1 MEAKELAVP
10 TTIEEALNIFSLFG
24 LANNPQQLHIP
35 APSIEL
41 LAINCEHAVSLG
53 VPQEVVDAARA
64 LVLPDLVEYLKQFG
78 PHTPTERP
86 EERKPV
92 VPTRG
97 EVIAAGYDEAAAD
110 RIIADQ
116 QELLDAWNAAHPAP
130 DPVKVHIKSAVLRVH
145 FVCPRCVA
153 DHSLETTG
161 LLSTVVTCQC
171 GCVMELVN
179 AEGQ

>member
-1 MEAKELAVP
+1 MEAKEFAVP
-10 TTIEEALNIFSLFG
+10 TTIEEALNFFSLFG
-24 LANNPQQLHIP
+24 LANDPQQVHIP
-35 APSIEL
+35 ALSIKL
-41 LAINCEHAVSLG
+41 LDANCESALSQG
-53 VPQEVVDAARA
+53 VPLEVVEAARA
-64 LVLPDLVEYLKQFG
+64 VVLPNVEAYL
-78 PHTPTERP
+78 ERFP
-86 EERKPV
+86 ALDVERKPV
-92 VPTRG
+92 VPMRE

-110 RIIADQ
+110 RIIAGQ
-116 QELLDAWNAAHPAP
+116 QELLDAWNAAHPAS

-161 LLSTVVTCQC
+161 LLSTLVTCQC